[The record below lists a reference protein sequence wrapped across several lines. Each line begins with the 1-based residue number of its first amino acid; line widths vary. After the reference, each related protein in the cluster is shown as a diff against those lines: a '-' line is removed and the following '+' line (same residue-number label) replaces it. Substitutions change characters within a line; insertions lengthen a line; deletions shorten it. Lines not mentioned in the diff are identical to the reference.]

1 MLTFV
6 GLGLYSA
13 KDITVRGFEA
23 VKSAD
28 IVYFEEYTSSLGGC
42 DRLTL
47 EEVFGR
53 KIYPLS
59 REEIENEP
67 EKILLHATSYNVL
80 LLTGGDPMIATTHVD
95 LRLRAYDRGI
105 RTNIIHAPSIFTV
118 VPGITGLSSYKFGKT
133 ATISFPY
140 RDKAESISDLPYDTI
155 KQNRSHGLHTLLL
168 LDITHERQM
177 TIKDA
182 LEILETLET
191 RHGEG
196 LMKDLIFVGIARA
209 GSEDMVV
216 KAGGMKT
223 LMEFDFGTPL
233 HVLVAVGDLH
243 FMEEEALCKFA
254 GLERDL

>member
-6 GLGLYSA
+6 GLGLYSE

-23 VKSAD
+23 AKSAD
-28 IVYFEEYTSSLGGC
+28 IVYFEEYTSWLGGC
-42 DRLTL
+42 TRLML
-47 EEVFGR
+47 EGAFGR
-53 KIYPLS
+53 KIHPLS
-59 REEIENEP
+59 REEVENDP
-67 EKILLHATSYNVL
+67 EKILLHATSQNVV
-80 LLTGGDPMIATTHVD
+80 LLTGGDPMTATTHVD

-105 RTNIIHAPSIFTV
+105 RTDIIHAPSIFTAV
-118 VPGITGLSSYKFGKT
+118 SGITGLSSYRFGKT

-140 RDKAESISDLPYDTI
+140 RDQVESISDLPYDTI

-168 LDITHERQM
+168 LDITYERQM
-177 TIKDA
+177 TIQDA
-182 LEILETLET
+182 LEILEALET
-191 RHGEG
+191 RHEEG
-196 LMKDLIFVGIARA
+196 LLTDLIFVGIARV

-223 LMEFDFGTPL
+223 LMQFDFGMPL

-254 GLERDL
+254 GLGRDL